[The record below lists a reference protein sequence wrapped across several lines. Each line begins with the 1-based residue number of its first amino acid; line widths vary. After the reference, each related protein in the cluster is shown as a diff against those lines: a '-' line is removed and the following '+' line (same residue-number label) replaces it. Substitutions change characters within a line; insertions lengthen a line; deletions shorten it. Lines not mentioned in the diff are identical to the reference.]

1 MGSFRPDPS
10 VLKKHPN
17 TITQQQIDYAKKAY
31 DLSNERLKE
40 NQRGSSASEVLL
52 SMQSVS
58 MAQLNYVTALRSY
71 DRAQLRRVPAR
82 DFADQRRI
90 EHC

>member
-1 MGSFRPDPS
+1 MSLGKPYS
-10 VLKKHPN
+10 VGLR
-17 TITQQQIDYAKKAY
+17 ITQQQIDYAKKAY

-71 DRAQLRRVPAR
+71 DRAQLRLLLLLGTAPGHGCAK
-82 DFADQRRI
+82 
-90 EHC
+90 